1 MRPHDIVSLT
11 EIERYKT
18 LFDVRGVV
26 AALQMKFFYLNIR
39 DKTTYKMTTTDG
51 ENKEKG
57 IFIPEKILGLKDLN
71 LTEKIIYSIYYFYTT
86 KGEGHC
92 DLANETLA
100 STLGIY
106 LDTFKKA
113 KKRLKDKGYIK
124 TNGGKVVTATHLNF
138 TTEGVKIDTHIKYM
152 DDKNDTLQ
160 GGKNYPTKGG
170 KITPPPLLRG
180 VKITPPRGEKLHHQG
195 GKITPHNNNNN
206 NENNIKEKVKRKVEV
221 MEETTT
227 NKPNN
232 TSSNE
237 VRFNEWDIFNDFHS
251 TDGVT
256 EGVINNR
263 GMSKATH
270 KANTNKPSSCKG
282 VEETVTPKTKT
293 IVESGEL
300 PYTYKPSSCK
310 EKTNNV
316 EWSRSDYG
324 DLPFCDDVYTS
335 SETYSLPSPTAT
347 KTAPQSARNT
357 ASGTTT
363 HTKDKSTAEGAKT
376 PSFDLQT
383 PFDRLDK
390 IVERKKK
397 EKTPSQFSAWLMF
410 DFVGQFLFQTKCKIS
425 RDDKRVKPYVEMIN
439 SNAGLNDK
447 EKASIIE
454 RITN

>member
-1 MRPHDIVSLT
+1 MKTNKEIDEVGYLLTEETKADKRLNPIDKDVLALLQFFGNVKILQHNKNGWFPLSIKSNPKLKSLT
-11 EIERYKT
+11 LQDMLKGAGIKADYTTIYRSVCKLVALGYIEYKTGYWNNQTFSGSLPYFHILHGTIPTLIETSKEFIEKRDCNNGVTCTNTDNNSDIAITIYKDNEERNCNNFLTTSTNEGYSDIAITIEKEKEIE
-18 LFDVRGVV
+18 
-26 AALQMKFFYLNIR
+26 
-39 DKTTYKMTTTDG
+39 
-51 ENKEKG
+51 KE
-57 IFIPEKILGLKDLN
+57 
-71 LTEKIIYSIYYFYTT
+71 IY
-86 KGEGHC
+86 
-92 DLANETLA
+92 
-100 STLGIY
+100 
-106 LDTFKKA
+106 
-113 KKRLKDKGYIK
+113 
-124 TNGGKVVTATHLNF
+124 
-138 TTEGVKIDTHIKYM
+138 
-152 DDKNDTLQ
+152 
-160 GGKNYPTKGG
+160 
-170 KITPPPLLRG
+170 
-180 VKITPPRGEKLHHQG
+180 
-195 GKITPHNNNNN
+195 
-206 NENNIKEKVKRKVEV
+206 KEKVKRKDKEL
-221 MEETTT
+221 MNETTT
-227 NKPNN
+227 NKPTN

-300 PYTYKPSSCK
+300 PYTYNTSSCK
-310 EKTNNV
+310 VKTNNV

-357 ASGTTT
+357 VSGTTT
-363 HTKDKSTAEGAKT
+363 HTEDRKPAEGVKT

-410 DFVGQFLFQTKCKIS
+410 DFVSQFLFQTKCKVS
-425 RDDKRVKPYVEMIN
+425 RDDKRVRPYVQMIK